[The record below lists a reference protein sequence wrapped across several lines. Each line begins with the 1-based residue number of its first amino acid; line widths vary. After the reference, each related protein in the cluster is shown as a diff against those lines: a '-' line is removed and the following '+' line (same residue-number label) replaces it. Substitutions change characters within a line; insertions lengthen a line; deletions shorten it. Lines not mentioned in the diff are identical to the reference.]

1 VKLVSNCQN
10 RKGGRFRRTE
20 PALNGHGA
28 RGSVRQLLSRSTPAD
43 LTLPI
48 HPSTR
53 LGEGVRIY
61 HPELVNIY
69 GATIG
74 DHTRI
79 GPFVEIQ
86 GGAIVGAR
94 CKIQSHVFIPDGVI
108 IEDGVFIGHGV
119 MFTNDFW
126 PRAVDERGQII
137 DTDWTLSPTLVKRHA
152 VIGSGVTLL
161 PVTIGQ
167 ASFVGAGSVVTHD
180 VPEYAIVVGN
190 PARTLGDVRERRRRN
205 DMARTETGE

>member
-1 VKLVSNCQN
+1 M
-10 RKGGRFRRTE
+10 
-20 PALNGHGA
+20 
-28 RGSVRQLLSRSTPAD
+28 
-43 LTLPI
+43 PI

-74 DHTRI
+74 DQTRI

-86 GGAIVGAR
+86 GRAIVGAR

-108 IEDGVFIGHGV
+108 IEDEVFVGHGV

-126 PRAVDERGQII
+126 PRAVDEQGQMI
-137 DTDWTLSPTLVKRHA
+137 DADWTLSPTLVKRRA

-167 ASFVGAGSVVTHD
+167 ASLVGAGSVVTRD
-180 VPEYAIVVGN
+180 VPDYAVVTGN
-190 PARTLGDVRERRRRN
+190 PARTVGDVRERRLRN
-205 DMARTETGE
+205 DMARTETWE

>member
-1 VKLVSNCQN
+1 MSDSCLFNPQQ
-10 RKGGRFRRTE
+10 
-20 PALNGHGA
+20 A
-28 RGSVRQLLSRSTPAD
+28 RSGKWDDA
-43 LTLPI
+43 LPI

-86 GGAIVGAR
+86 RGAIVGAR
-94 CKIQSHVFIPDGVI
+94 CKIQSHVFIPDGVV
-108 IEDGVFIGHGV
+108 IEDEVFVGHGV

-126 PRAVDERGQII
+126 PRAVDEEGQMI
-137 DTDWTLSPTLVKRHA
+137 DADWTLSPTLIKRRA
-152 VIGSGVTLL
+152 VIGSGVTVLA
-161 PVTIGQ
+161 VTIGQ
-167 ASFVGAGSVVTHD
+167 ASLVGAGSVVTRD
-180 VPEYAIVVGN
+180 VPDYAIVIGN
-190 PARTLGDVRERRRRN
+190 PARTVGDVRDRRPGRST
-205 DMARTETGE
+205 AGTETQE

>member
-1 VKLVSNCQN
+1 MSGSCLVDLH
-10 RKGGRFRRTE
+10 R
-20 PALNGHGA
+20 H
-28 RGSVRQLLSRSTPAD
+28 D
-43 LTLPI
+43 LTKWDDALPI

-53 LGEGVRIY
+53 LGEGVQIY

-126 PRAVDERGQII
+126 PRAVDELGRII
-137 DTDWTLSPTLVKRHA
+137 DDWTLSPTLVRRHA

-161 PVTIGQ
+161 PVTIGE
-167 ASFVGAGSVVTHD
+167 ASLVGAGSVVTHD
-180 VPEYAIVVGN
+180 VPDYAIVAGN
-190 PARTLGDVRERRRRN
+190 PARTVGDVRARRRRN
-205 DMARTETGE
+205 DMAGTETRK